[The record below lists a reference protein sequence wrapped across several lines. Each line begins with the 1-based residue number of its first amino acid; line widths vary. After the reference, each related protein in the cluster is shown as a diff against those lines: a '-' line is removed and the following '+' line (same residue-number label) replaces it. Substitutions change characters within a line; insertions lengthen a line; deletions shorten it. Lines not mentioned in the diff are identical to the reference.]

1 MGFIEFKVKSK
12 GVGLMPVDEV
22 TVKGNQDSM
31 VIQLDSK
38 AGFAALKEQLK
49 GRIKSLDHALM
60 GAEVTINIGS
70 KLLTHNEI
78 DEMREILEARGFNL
92 VQVISKEHHIE
103 VQPPHPGVE
112 EEPLTRLTSG
122 RTLFITRHL
131 RSGQRV
137 SYAGN
142 VVVLGDV
149 NPGAEI
155 VATGHIMVMGTL
167 RGLAHAGCKG
177 DERAIV
183 TALKLSPTQL
193 RIATHITHAPENQN
207 PVSVLQPEVALFKDN
222 RVVIEKL

>member
-1 MGFIEFKVKSK
+1 
-12 GVGLMPVDEV
+12 MPGNEV
-22 TVKGNQDSM
+22 LVKGNQDGM
-31 VIQLDSK
+31 TIQLDSK
-38 AGFAALKEQLK
+38 AGFSALKEQLK
-49 GRIKSLDHALM
+49 ARIKSLDHALM
-60 GAEVTINIGS
+60 GADVTINIGS
-70 KLLTHNEI
+70 KLLTRNEI
-78 DEMREILEARGFNL
+78 DEMREILESRGFNL

-103 VQPPHPGVE
+103 VQPNLAVE
-112 EEPLTRLTSG
+112 DEPLTSLTSG

-155 VATGHIMVMGTL
+155 IATGHIMVMGTL
-167 RGLAHAGCKG
+167 RGLAHAGSKG

-193 RIATHITHAPENQN
+193 RIAAHITHAPESQN
-207 PVSVLQPEVALFKDN
+207 SINDLQPEVALFKDN

>member
-1 MGFIEFKVKSK
+1 MEYIELNVKRK
-12 GVGLMPVDEV
+12 GVGQVPVEEV
-22 TVKGNQDSM
+22 VVKGNQEG
-31 VIQLDSK
+31 VIIHLDAKS
-38 AGFAALKEQLK
+38 GFSALKDQLK
-49 GRIKSLDHALM
+49 ARIKNLDHALM
-60 GAEVTINIGS
+60 GADVTINIGS
-70 KLLTHNEI
+70 KLLTRNEI
-78 DEMREILEARGFNL
+78 EEMREILESRGLNL
-92 VQVISKEHHIE
+92 VQVSGRDY
-103 VQPPHPGVE
+103 QSNDPQTTGNE

-155 VATGHIMVMGTL
+155 IATGHILVMGTL

-193 RIATHITHAPENQN
+193 RIASHITHAPENPLQIN
-207 PVSVLQPEVALFKDN
+207 GLQPEVALFKDN
-222 RVVIEKL
+222 RVTIEKL